1 MTMTPGLRK
10 LMLTLHVSSSVGW
23 IGGVASF
30 LALAI
35 AGLASRDVL
44 TPRAAYIAM
53 NLTYLYVIVPFGLA
67 SLLTGL
73 VSSLGTEWGLVRHYW
88 VLVKLLMTIPLS
100 ILMLVHT
107 QPVSYLASAAAK
119 RTLSDAD
126 LGGLRIQ
133 LVADSGAAL
142 LALLVAT
149 TLALYKPR
157 GMTRY
162 GALK

>member
-1 MTMTPGLRK
+1 MKPSARK
-10 LMLTLHVSSSVGW
+10 LALTAHVASSVGW
-23 IGGVASF
+23 IGAVACF

-35 AGLASRDVL
+35 AGLANDDGL
-44 TPRAAYIAM
+44 AAPATYVAM
-53 NLTYLYVIVPFGLA
+53 DWIYRYVIVPFGLA

-88 VLVKLLMTIPLS
+88 VLVKLLLTIPLI

-107 QPVSYLASAAAK
+107 RPVRYLAKAAAD
-119 RTLSDAD
+119 RILANAD

-142 LALLVAT
+142 LALIVAT
-149 TLALYKPR
+149 TLALYKPA
-157 GMTRY
+157 
-162 GALK
+162 GATGYRE